1 MCKCLKIMLSA
12 FVLSAVSPAFS
23 LPSVDEILKQT
34 DRYRTESEPERI
46 NMEIKSYRGDEL
58 EYERDYVILSKSN
71 RRALVLSKHPK
82 ERGQKFLAKEG
93 NFWIIMPRSKRPI
106 RITPRQRML
115 GSAALGDVVNLAF
128 SEEYEGR
135 IINDSVLI
143 EDRKVLELELLAKV
157 KSATYH
163 KIHIWVDSE
172 NFFPVKADYYFR
184 SGKLAKK
191 ADFVPGDDRNGQL
204 IVAGIVLY
212 DRIQSEYKTVMNYRG
227 SEPAEIPDHYYNPNY
242 LLRAN
247 IEAM

>member
-1 MCKCLKIMLSA
+1 MCSFLK
-12 FVLSAVSPAFS
+12 AVSVVTIIFLTLPAYS
-23 LPSVDEILKQT
+23 LPSIDEILRQT
-34 DRYRTESEPERI
+34 DQYRTESEPEKI
-46 NMEIKSYRGDEL
+46 KMEIKSYRGDKL

-82 ERGQKFLAKEG
+82 ERGQKFLAVQG

-135 IINDSVLI
+135 IVSESALI
-143 EDRKVLELELLAKV
+143 DGKKVLELELSAKV
-157 KSATYH
+157 KSATYN
-163 KIHIWVDSE
+163 KIRIWVDRQ
-172 NFFPVKADYYFR
+172 NFFPIKADYFFR

-191 ADFVPGDDRNGQL
+191 SDFIPGEDRNGKL

-212 DRIQSEYKTVMNYRG
+212 DRIQKENKTVMNYRG
-227 SEPAEIPDHYYNPNY
+227 SEPAEIPEHYYNPNF

-247 IEAM
+247 IEAI